1 MSAPLPISVCMMCL
15 NEERHMRKVLAR
27 VADFAEWIVL
37 DTGSTDL
44 TVAIAHE
51 CGATVRSASWQGFSL
66 TRREHF
72 AMATQPWILW
82 IDADEEITVE
92 LVEELRTL
100 FARGPEH
107 AAYRIN
113 RVMFFQNQWIRRGE
127 WYPDRVLRLFR
138 ADAWT
143 LPVREVHESVDIN
156 GSIGDLCS
164 ELPHYSYQ
172 SWEDRNRRIEKYA
185 TLWARQEMEKGRD
198 SSPLEASLRA
208 AWRFFRAYVIKLGF
222 LEGRLG
228 YQIARSCAREVRL
241 KYLALLSERSS
252 T

>member
-1 MSAPLPISVCMMCL
+1 MSEPLPISVCMMCL

-44 TVAIAHE
+44 TASIAME
-51 CGATVRSASWQGFSL
+51 CGATVRSAPWQGFSL
-66 TRREHF
+66 TRRAHF

-82 IDADEEITVE
+82 IDADEEITAE
-92 LVEELRTL
+92 LVDELRAL

-113 RVMFFQNQWIRRGE
+113 RVMFFQNQWIRHGE

-143 LPVREVHESVDIN
+143 LPVREVHESVDIR
-156 GSIGDLCS
+156 GSIGELRG

-172 SWEDRNRRIEKYA
+172 NWEDRNRRIEKYA
-185 TLWARQEMEKGRD
+185 VLWARQEIAKGRK
-198 SSPLEASLRA
+198 SNPLEASFRA
-208 AWRFFRAYVIKLGF
+208 GWRFFRAFVIKLGF
-222 LEGRLG
+222 LDGLVG
-228 YQIARSCAREVRL
+228 CQIACSCAREVRL
-241 KYLALLSERSS
+241 KYLALRSNP
-252 T
+252 